1 MVCSG
6 MILIREVADAPV
18 IMGISKPAG
27 LKSPCGEVKIVNPL
41 FVGIDVSS
49 RSNVAYLMKPDG
61 SKHSSFSVQNN
72 LGGAKMLSERIVS
85 ALSSMRLSDVVIGLE
100 TTSIYGNNLVYAL
113 REDGSLSRFQRK
125 IHVLNPKQVKKFKE
139 AYPDLPKNDFVD
151 AFVIADHLRF
161 GRIAKEVY
169 MDDYRYQA
177 LRTLTRA
184 RFDVIQNLTREKQE
198 KQRFAN
204 YLFLKCSG
212 IAQEKDIQNT
222 SATTIALMEHF
233 ETVDDLANTDLD
245 ELTDFIAQ
253 AGRGRFVDPD
263 ATARAVRAAAKGS
276 YRLPKTVNDTVN
288 QAMSVSIASM
298 RALKEQVK
306 VLDKAIEQ
314 QFEIIPNT
322 LTSIPG
328 IGKVYSA
335 GIIAEIGDIHRF
347 DSQASVAKFAGL
359 VWTQHQ
365 SGEFEAE
372 HSRMIKSGN
381 RYLRYYLLEAANSVR
396 RCDSEF
402 RRYYD
407 LKFKEVNKYQHKRA
421 LALTARKLVR
431 LVFRLLKDNR
441 LYIPS
446 EG

>member
-1 MVCSG
+1 M
-6 MILIREVADAPV
+6 
-18 IMGISKPAG
+18 
-27 LKSPCGEVKIVNPL
+27 NPL

-49 RSNVAYLMKPDG
+49 RNNVAYLMNPDG
-61 SKHSSFSVQNN
+61 SKYSSFSVQNN
-72 LGGAKMLSERIVS
+72 LGGAKLLSERIVS
-85 ALSSMRLSDVVIGLE
+85 ALQSMQLSNVVIGLE
-100 TTSIYGNNLVYAL
+100 ATSIYGNSLVYAL
-113 REDGSLSRFQRK
+113 REDGSLGRFQRK

-184 RFDVIQNLTREKQE
+184 RFDVIQNLTREK
-198 KQRFAN
+198 N

-212 IAQEKDIQNT
+212 MAQDKDIQNT

-233 ETVDDLANTDLD
+233 ETVDDLANADLD
-245 ELTDFIAQ
+245 ELTAFIAET
-253 AGRGRFVDPD
+253 GRGRFSDPNTV
-263 ATARAVRAAAKGS
+263 AKVIQTAARGS

-288 QAMSVSIASM
+288 QAMSVSIASI
-298 RALKEQVK
+298 RALKEQIK

-372 HSRMIKSGN
+372 HSQMIKSGN

-441 LYIPS
+441 LYTPP

>member
-1 MVCSG
+1 M
-6 MILIREVADAPV
+6 
-18 IMGISKPAG
+18 
-27 LKSPCGEVKIVNPL
+27 NPL

-49 RSNVAYLMKPDG
+49 RNNVAYLMNPDG

-72 LGGAKMLSERIVS
+72 LGGAKLLSERIVS
-85 ALSSMRLSDVVIGLE
+85 ALSSMQLEYVVIGLE
-100 TTSIYGNNLVYAL
+100 ATSIYGDSLVYAL
-113 REDGSLSRFQRK
+113 REDGRLGRFQRK

-161 GRIAKEVY
+161 GRIAREVY

-184 RFDVIQNLTREKQE
+184 RFDVIQNLTREKQ
-198 KQRFAN
+198 RFAN

-212 IAQEKDIQNT
+212 MAQDKDIQNT
-222 SATTIALMEHF
+222 SATTIALMERF
-233 ETVDDLANTDLD
+233 ETVDDLANADLD
-245 ELTDFIAQ
+245 ELTAFLEEK
-253 AGRGRFVDPD
+253 GRNFADP
-263 ATARAVRAAAKGS
+263 ATKAKAIKVAARNS
-276 YRLPKTVNDTVN
+276 YRLPSTVNNSVN

-298 RALKEQVK
+298 RALEKQVK
-306 VLDKAIEQ
+306 ILDKAIEQ
-314 QFEIIPNT
+314 QFEIIPNP

-347 DSQASVAKFAGL
+347 DSQASIAKFAGL

-365 SGEFEAE
+365 SGDFEAE
-372 HSRMIKSGN
+372 HSQMIKTGN

-407 LKFKEVNKYQHKRA
+407 LKFKEVNRFQHKRA

-441 LYIPS
+441 LYIPP

>member
-1 MVCSG
+1 M
-6 MILIREVADAPV
+6 
-18 IMGISKPAG
+18 
-27 LKSPCGEVKIVNPL
+27 NPL

-49 RSNVAYLMKPDG
+49 RNNVAYLMKPDG
-61 SKHSSFSVQNN
+61 SKHSSFSVKNN
-72 LGGAKMLSERIVS
+72 LGGAKILSERIVS
-85 ALSSMRLSDVVIGLE
+85 ALGSMRLSDVVIGLE
-100 TTSIYGNNLVYAL
+100 ATSIYGDSLVYTL
-113 REDGSLSRFQRK
+113 REDGSLGRFQRK
-125 IHVLNPKQVKKFKE
+125 IHVLNPKQVRKFKD
-139 AYPDLPKNDFVD
+139 AYPDLPKNDWVD
-151 AFVIADHLRF
+151 AYIIADRLRF
-161 GRIAKEVY
+161 GRIAREVY
-169 MDDYRYQA
+169 MDDYRYKA

-184 RFDVIQNLTREKQE
+184 RFDAVQNLTRE

-212 IAQEKDIQNT
+212 MAQDKDIQNT
-222 SATTIALMEHF
+222 SATTIALMERF
-233 ETVDDLANTDLD
+233 ETVDDLANADLE
-245 ELTDFIAQ
+245 ELTAFIDET
-253 AGRGRFVDPD
+253 GRNFADP
-263 ATARAVRAAAKGS
+263 AAKAKAIRAAARDS

-288 QAMSVSIASM
+288 QAMAVSIASM

-328 IGKVYSA
+328 IGPVYSA
-335 GIIAEIGDIHRF
+335 GIIAEIGDIRRF
-347 DSQASVAKFAGL
+347 SSQASVAKFAGL

-365 SGEFEAE
+365 SGDFEAE
-372 HSRMIKSGN
+372 HTHLIKSGN

-396 RCDSEF
+396 RCDPEF

-407 LKFKEVNKYQHKRA
+407 LKFHEVNKYQHKRA

-441 LYIPS
+441 LYIPP

>member
-1 MVCSG
+1 M
-6 MILIREVADAPV
+6 
-18 IMGISKPAG
+18 
-27 LKSPCGEVKIVNPL
+27 NPL

-49 RSNVAYLMKPDG
+49 RNNVAYLMNPDG

-72 LGGAKMLSERIVS
+72 LGGAKLLSERIVS
-85 ALSSMRLSDVVIGLE
+85 ALSSMQLEHVVIGLE
-100 TTSIYGNNLVYAL
+100 ATSIYGDSLVYAL
-113 REDGSLSRFQRK
+113 REDGRLGRFQRK

-161 GRIAKEVY
+161 GRIAREVY

-184 RFDVIQNLTREKQE
+184 RFDVIQNLTREKQ
-198 KQRFAN
+198 RFAN

-212 IAQEKDIQNT
+212 MAQDKDIQNT
-222 SATTIALMEHF
+222 SATTIALMERF
-233 ETVDDLANTDLD
+233 ETVDDLANADLD
-245 ELTDFIAQ
+245 ELTAFLEEK
-253 AGRGRFVDPD
+253 GRNFADP
-263 ATARAVRAAAKGS
+263 ATKAKAIQVAARNS
-276 YRLPKTVNDTVN
+276 YRLPSTVNNSVN

-298 RALKEQVK
+298 RALEKQVK
-306 VLDKAIEQ
+306 ILDKAIEQ
-314 QFEIIPNT
+314 QFEIIPNP

-347 DSQASVAKFAGL
+347 DSQASIAKFAGL

-365 SGEFEAE
+365 SGDFEAE
-372 HSRMIKSGN
+372 HSQMIKTGN

-407 LKFKEVNKYQHKRA
+407 LKFKEVNRFQHKRA

-441 LYIPS
+441 LYIPP

>member
-18 IMGISKPAG
+18 IMGISKPAD

-41 FVGIDVSS
+41 FVGIDVSN

-72 LGGAKMLSERIVS
+72 LGGAKLLSERIVS

-100 TTSIYGNNLVYAL
+100 ATSIYGNNLVYTL
-113 REDGSLSRFQRK
+113 REDGSLGQFQRK

-184 RFDVIQNLTREKQE
+184 RLDVIQNLTRE

-233 ETVDDLANTDLD
+233 ETVDDLANSDLD
-245 ELTDFIAQ
+245 ELTAFIAET
-253 AGRGRFVDPD
+253 GRGRFVDPN
-263 ATARAVRAAAKGS
+263 AVAKVIQAAAKGS

-347 DSQASVAKFAGL
+347 ASQASVAKFAGL

-402 RRYYD
+402 RHYYD
-407 LKFKEVNKYQHKRA
+407 LKFNEVNKYQHKRA

-441 LYIPS
+441 LYIPP

>member
-1 MVCSG
+1 M
-6 MILIREVADAPV
+6 R
-18 IMGISKPAG
+18 
-27 LKSPCGEVKIVNPL
+27 
-41 FVGIDVSS
+41 
-49 RSNVAYLMKPDG
+49 
-61 SKHSSFSVQNN
+61 NN
-72 LGGAKMLSERIVS
+72 LGGAKLLSERIVS
-85 ALSSMRLSDVVIGLE
+85 ALNTMQLERVVIGLE
-100 TTSIYGNNLVYAL
+100 ATSIYGDSLVYAL
-113 REDGSLSRFQRK
+113 RGDGSLGRFQRK
-125 IHVLNPKQVKKFKE
+125 IHVLNPKQVQKFKE
-139 AYPDLPKNDFVD
+139 AYTDLPKNDFVD
-151 AFVIADHLRF
+151 AFVIADYLRF
-161 GRIAKEVY
+161 GRIVREVY

-184 RFDVIQNLTREKQE
+184 RFDVIQNLSRE

-212 IAQEKDIQNT
+212 IAQDKDIQNT
-222 SATTIALMEHF
+222 SATTIALMERF
-233 ETVDDLANTDLD
+233 ETVDDLANTDLE
-245 ELTDFIAQ
+245 ELTAFIDEK
-253 AGRGRFVDPD
+253 GRKF
-263 ATARAVRAAAKGS
+263 ANAAAKANAIRSAARDS
-276 YRLPKTVNDTVN
+276 YRLPVTVNNSVN
-288 QAMSVSIASM
+288 QAMAVSIASM
-298 RALKEQVK
+298 RALEKQAK
-306 VLDKAIEQ
+306 VLDKAIEH

-335 GIIAEIGDIHRF
+335 GIIAELGDIRRF
-347 DSQASVAKFAGL
+347 NSQASVAKFAGL

-407 LKFKEVNKYQHKRA
+407 LKYHEVNKYQHKRA

-441 LYIPS
+441 LYLPPD
-446 EG
+446 G

>member
-1 MVCSG
+1 M
-6 MILIREVADAPV
+6 
-18 IMGISKPAG
+18 
-27 LKSPCGEVKIVNPL
+27 NQL

-49 RSNVAYLMKPDG
+49 KNNVTYLMKPDG

-72 LGGAKMLSERIVS
+72 LGGAKLMSEKIVS
-85 ALSSMRLSDVVIGLE
+85 ALEATHLSDVVIGLE
-100 TTSIYGNNLVYAL
+100 ATSIYGDGLVCAL
-113 REDGSLSRFQRK
+113 REDGQLGRYQRK
-125 IHVLNPKQVKKFKE
+125 IHVLNPKQVKKFKDS
-139 AYPDLPKNDFVD
+139 YPDLPKNDWVD

-161 GRIAKEVY
+161 GRIGKEVY
-169 MDDYRYQA
+169 MDDYRYKSLQ
-177 LRTLTRA
+177 TLTRA
-184 RFDVIQNLTREKQE
+184 RFDVVQNLMRE

-212 IAQEKDIQNT
+212 MAQDKDIANS
-222 SATTIALMEHF
+222 SATTIALMERF
-233 ETVDDLANTDLD
+233 ETVDELACVDLD
-245 ELTDFIAQ
+245 HLTDFIAES
-253 AGRGRFVDPD
+253 GRGRFADP
-263 ATARAVRAAAKGS
+263 AEKAKAIQAAAKNS
-276 YRLPKTVNDTVN
+276 YRLPVTVNNSVN
-288 QAMSVSIASM
+288 QAMAVSIATM
-298 RALKEQVK
+298 RALEKQIK

-314 QFEIIPNT
+314 QFQIIPNT
-322 LTSIPG
+322 LTSVPG

-347 DSQASVAKFAGL
+347 NSQASVAKYAGL

-365 SGEFEAE
+365 SGDFEAQ
-372 HSRMIKSGN
+372 HSKLIKSGN

-407 LKFKEVNKYQHKRA
+407 LKFKEVNQFQHKRA

-431 LVFRLLKDNR
+431 LVYRLLMDNR
-441 LYIPS
+441 LYIPP

>member
-1 MVCSG
+1 M
-6 MILIREVADAPV
+6 
-18 IMGISKPAG
+18 
-27 LKSPCGEVKIVNPL
+27 NPL
-41 FVGIDVSS
+41 FVGIDVS
-49 RSNVAYLMKPDG
+49 RRNNVAYLMNPDG

-72 LGGAKMLSERIVS
+72 LGGAKLLSERIVS
-85 ALSSMRLSDVVIGLE
+85 ALGSMQLSDVVIGLE
-100 TTSIYGNNLVYAL
+100 ATSIYGDSLVYAL
-113 REDGSLSRFQRK
+113 REDGSLGQFQRK
-125 IHVLNPKQVKKFKE
+125 IHILNPKQVKKFKE

-161 GRIAKEVY
+161 GRIAKAVN

-184 RFDVIQNLTREKQE
+184 RFDVIQNLTREKQ
-198 KQRFAN
+198 RFAN

-212 IAQEKDIQNT
+212 MAQDKDIRNT
-222 SATTIALMEHF
+222 SATTIALMEQF
-233 ETVDDLANTDLD
+233 ETVDDLANADLEELTAFLD
-245 ELTDFIAQ
+245 EN
-253 AGRGRFVDPD
+253 GRNFADPAAKAKAILD
-263 ATARAVRAAAKGS
+263 AAKGS

-298 RALKEQVK
+298 RALEKQVK

-335 GIIAEIGDIHRF
+335 GIIAELGDIHRF

-359 VWTQHQ
+359 VWHKNQ
-365 SGEFEAE
+365 SGDFEAE
-372 HSRMIKSGN
+372 HSQMIKSGN

-407 LKFKEVNKYQHKRA
+407 LKYHEVNKYQHKRA

-441 LYIPS
+441 LYIPP